1 MPITGFT
8 RGQLIASL
16 LQEVTVAQA
25 SFQAAQ
31 LNAWRGVAPAAAVPN
46 IEYLAGL
53 DEVEL
58 LLHMK
63 PVRKPWPG
71 RLADW
76 ILGRSETGEPRY
88 SLTAGDDPEA
98 MPLTIRVA
106 RGSMGYQATTE
117 PADGKG

>member
-1 MPITGFT
+1 MPTTGFT
-8 RGQLIASL
+8 RSQLVASL

-31 LNAWRGVAPAAAVPN
+31 LNAWRGVAPGAAVPN

-53 DEVEL
+53 DQVEL
-58 LLHMK
+58 QLNIK
-63 PVRKPWPG
+63 PFRKPWPA

-88 SLTAGDDPEA
+88 RLTAVDDPEA
-98 MPLTIRVA
+98 MPLTIRVT

-117 PADGKG
+117 PSDAKG